1 MKYRLSTMCS
11 SSLSGPA
18 VVSACVTCF
27 VGFYCG
33 SAGARGGAGLAQP
46 LAHLTYIILYIIH
59 NVYMGAQPLAHF
71 AYTIIYVLHN
81 VFKSYISSVACRSE
95 TPDPARL
102 SASRPAGPRAVPPV
116 GHGLTPPT
124 QQRVSCPEASILPR
138 EASESSASFHSG
150 RTPPVLVFIVDGAGS
165 LVYGEWA
172 RGAAPCVPEAR

>member
-1 MKYRLSTMCS
+1 MCS

-95 TPDPARL
+95 TPDPARR

-172 RGAAPCVPEAR
+172 RGAAPCVPEAP